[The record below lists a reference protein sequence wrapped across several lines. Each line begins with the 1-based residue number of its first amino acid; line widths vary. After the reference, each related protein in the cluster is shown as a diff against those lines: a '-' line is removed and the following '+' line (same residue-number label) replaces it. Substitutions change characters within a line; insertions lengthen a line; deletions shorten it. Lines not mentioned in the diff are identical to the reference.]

1 MKLLLDTH
9 ALLWFMGDD
18 SQLSTAA
25 RSYIENPVHEKFV
38 SAASLWEI
46 ALKLSLEKLKL
57 PRPFGEVFPQQLEVN
72 GFELLPISC
81 AQLNQL
87 AALPFHHRDPF
98 DRLLIA
104 QALTE
109 GMIIVTLTRH
119 FHSTRQ
125 KPCGDCEGDRVLPFQ
140 DVGFAE
146 STPTTDF

>member
-9 ALLWFMGDD
+9 ALLWFIGNDP
-18 SQLSTAA
+18 QLSAPA
-25 RSYIENPVHEKFV
+25 RENIENPAHEKFV

-46 ALKLSLEKLKL
+46 AVKLSLEKLKL
-57 PRPFGEVFPQQLEVN
+57 PRPFDEVFPQQLEVN

-104 QALTE
+104 QALAD
-109 GMIIVTLTRH
+109 GMTVVTRDLE
-119 FHSTRQ
+119 FS
-125 KPCGDCEGDRVLPFQ
+125 KYPAKILW
-140 DVGFAE
+140 
-146 STPTTDF
+146 

>member
-9 ALLWFMGDD
+9 ALLWFIGNDP
-18 SQLSTAA
+18 QLSAPA
-25 RSYIENPVHEKFV
+25 RENIENPAHEKFV

-46 ALKLSLEKLKL
+46 AVKLNLEKLKL

-87 AALPFHHRDPF
+87 VALPFHHRDPF

-104 QALTE
+104 QALAD
-109 GMIIVTLTRH
+109 GMTVVTRDLE
-119 FHSTRQ
+119 FS
-125 KPCGDCEGDRVLPFQ
+125 KYPEKILW
-140 DVGFAE
+140 
-146 STPTTDF
+146 

>member
-9 ALLWFMGDD
+9 ALLWFIGNDP
-18 SQLSTAA
+18 QLSAPA
-25 RSYIENPVHEKFV
+25 RENIENPAHEKFV

-46 ALKLSLEKLKL
+46 AVKLSLEKLKL

-104 QALTE
+104 QALAD
-109 GMIIVTLTRH
+109 GMTVVTRDLE
-119 FHSTRQ
+119 FS
-125 KPCGDCEGDRVLPFQ
+125 KYPAKILW
-140 DVGFAE
+140 
-146 STPTTDF
+146 

>member
-9 ALLWFMGDD
+9 ALLWFIGNDP
-18 SQLSTAA
+18 QLSAPA
-25 RSYIENPVHEKFV
+25 RENIENPAHEKFV

-46 ALKLSLEKLKL
+46 AVKLSLEKLKL

-87 AALPFHHRDPF
+87 VALPFHHRDPF

-104 QALTE
+104 QALAD
-109 GMIIVTLTRH
+109 GMTVVTRDLE
-119 FHSTRQ
+119 FS
-125 KPCGDCEGDRVLPFQ
+125 KYPAKILW
-140 DVGFAE
+140 
-146 STPTTDF
+146 

>member
-9 ALLWFMGDD
+9 ALLWFMGND
-18 SQLSTAA
+18 SQLSAAA
-25 RSYIENPVHEKFV
+25 RKNIENPAHEKFV

-57 PRPFGEVFPQQLEVN
+57 PLPFGEVFPRQLEVN

-81 AQLNQL
+81 PQLNKL

-104 QALTE
+104 QSLAD
-109 GMIIVTLTRH
+109 GMTIVTRDTA
-119 FHSTRQ
+119 FSQ
-125 KPCGDCEGDRVLPFQ
+125 YPAKIMW
-140 DVGFAE
+140 
-146 STPTTDF
+146 